1 MPDSTDLHHTSFV
14 TVDLEATGCCP
25 GSNSIIEIGAARIE
39 HGTVVDTFS
48 QLVRPT
54 EAIPPVI
61 VGLTSITDAMVAD
74 APDISE
80 AIWAFRAFAGDA
92 YIIAH
97 NHRFD
102 LGFLDY
108 EAELAWG
115 TPFRRPVLD
124 TVTLAKRLH
133 PEIGKQNLALLS
145 QIYEVSAKPNHR
157 AAEDAL
163 ASAQIFLHMVE
174 ELAAKDVRTI
184 NELARYVGADTQSV
198 LIEKLPLTQ
207 GLPPCPGV
215 FMLRDAE
222 GTVAYVGSAK
232 NLRLNVRNAFY
243 APSDSPKRAMAEAT
257 QRIDWFAMAS
267 EFEAMLV
274 ESRLIRRYHPRFN
287 ARGRS
292 ISGARVMVHVDT
304 GSNFPTFRVTH
315 RPGRKGVTIGPF
327 TSRSA
332 VDRTVE
338 QLRESYGLR
347 RCSRRLNL
355 ATAERACEYRDTN
368 TCPSPC
374 SGGVGVDEYRSRV
387 NQALDVFDH
396 ADGHF
401 KDDLVSRLADSEQAS
416 RPERAMHYREA
427 IRAWDRV
434 SASLRIVRT
443 AHASLGP
450 ILVDV
455 GTQRVALHFVRDGY
469 VAKTLRTSREA
480 ALSPAFLA
488 QVQRAV
494 LHWYYEPRAS
504 RDPLSLP
511 PGRLREIFMVA
522 NYRTRERPI
531 EVKVAETPAETTR
544 MVTSALQRILKAPR
558 RTHALA

>member
-1 MPDSTDLHHTSFV
+1 MPDPTDLHQSTFV

-39 HGTVVDTFS
+39 DGAIVATFS
-48 QLVRPT
+48 QLVKPS
-54 EAIPPVI
+54 EDIPPAI
-61 VGLTSITDAMVAD
+61 VGLTGITDSMVAD
-74 APDISE
+74 APE
-80 AIWAFRAFAGDA
+80 MAEVIWAFREFAGDA

-115 TPFRRPVLD
+115 TPFKRPVLD

-163 ASAQIFLHMVE
+163 ATAQIFLHMVE
-174 ELAAKDVRTI
+174 ELAGQGVMTVGD
-184 NELARYVGADTQSV
+184 LARYVGANTQAV
-198 LIEKLPLTQ
+198 LVEKLPLTA
-207 GLPPCPGV
+207 GLPACPGV
-215 FMLRDAE
+215 FMLRDAD
-222 GTVAYVGSAK
+222 GVVAYVGSAK

-257 QRIDWFAMAS
+257 ERIDWFATAS
-267 EFEAMLV
+267 EFEAMLI
-274 ESRLIRRYHPRFN
+274 ESRLVRRYHPRFN

-292 ISGARVMVHVDT
+292 VSAARVMVHVDT
-304 GSNFPTFRVTH
+304 GSSFPTFRVTH
-315 RPGRKGVTIGPF
+315 RPGRRGVTIGPF

-347 RCSRRLNL
+347 KCSRRLNV
-355 ATAERACEYRDTN
+355 ATAERPCEYRDTGA
-368 TCPSPC
+368 CPAPC
-374 SGGVGVDEYRSRV
+374 MGEVRADEYHRRV
-387 NQALDVFDH
+387 DRALEAFDLP
-396 ADGHF
+396 GGRY
-401 KDDLVSRLADSEQAS
+401 KKELVSLLADSEESS
-416 RPERAMHYREA
+416 RPGDAVRYREA
-427 IRAWDRV
+427 LRAYERV
-434 SASLRIVRT
+434 TASLRIVRG
-443 AHASLGP
+443 AHDSLGP

-455 GTQRVALHFVRDGY
+455 GTERVALHLMRDGY
-469 VAKTLRTSREA
+469 VAKSLRASRDE
-480 ALSPAFLA
+480 ALSAAFLA
-488 QVQRAV
+488 DVQRAV
-494 LHWYYEPRAS
+494 GHWYYEPREP
-504 RDPLSLP
+504 RDPLALP

-522 NYRTRERPI
+522 NHRTRQRPA
-531 EVKVAETPAETTR
+531 EVRVADTPAETAR
-544 MVTSALQRILKAPR
+544 AVTSALQRILRAPR
-558 RTHALA
+558 RSHAMV

>member
-1 MPDSTDLHHTSFV
+1 MPDPTDLHHSAFV

-39 HGTVVDTFS
+39 NGAVVATFS
-48 QLVRPT
+48 RLVRPT
-54 EAIPPVI
+54 EAIPPTI
-61 VGLTSITDAMVAD
+61 VGLTGITDAMVAE
-74 APDISE
+74 APRMSE
-80 AIWAFRAFAGDA
+80 VIWAFREFAGDA

-115 TPFRRPVLD
+115 SPFRRPVLD

-145 QIYEVSAKPNHR
+145 QIYEISAKPNHR

-163 ASAQIFLHMVE
+163 ATAQIFLHMVE
-174 ELAAKDVRTI
+174 ELAARSVRTVD
-184 NELARYVGADTQSV
+184 ELARYVGANTQAV
-198 LIEKLPLTQ
+198 LVETLPLTA
-207 GLPPCPGV
+207 GLPACPGV

-222 GTVAYVGSAK
+222 GAVAYVGSAK

-257 QRIDWFAMAS
+257 EHIDWFAMAS

-274 ESRLIRRYHPRFN
+274 ESRLIRRYQPRFN

-304 GSNFPTFRVTH
+304 GSSFPAFRVTH

-355 ATAERACEYRDTN
+355 TSAERPCEYRATGA
-368 TCPSPC
+368 CPAPC
-374 SGGVGVDEYRSRV
+374 VGDVEIGEYRRRV
-387 NQALDVFDH
+387 DQALDVFDRPS
-396 ADGHF
+396 GHYRNE
-401 KDDLVSRLADSEQAS
+401 LVTLLADSERAS
-416 RPERAMHYREA
+416 RPEDAMRYREA
-427 IRAWDRV
+427 IRAYERV
-434 SASLRIVRT
+434 TASLRIVRG

-455 GTQRVALHFVRDGY
+455 GAERVALHLLRDGY
-469 VAKTLRTSREA
+469 VAKTLRASRDE
-480 ALSPAFLA
+480 ALSPPFLA
-488 QVQRAV
+488 EVERA
-494 LHWYYEPRAS
+494 LRHWYYEPGEQ
-504 RDPLSLP
+504 RDPLALP

-522 NYRTRERPI
+522 SHRTRERPV

-544 MVTSALQRILKAPR
+544 AVTSALQRILRAPR
-558 RTHALA
+558 RTHAMA